1 MIKTFRIIIWLII
14 IGFGIFLACTGT
26 NLPMKDLMA
35 YFESLQGLSEA
46 LFAIIGIWLGVVYP
60 DVLKDLSTLKT
71 IEDIKSKSIEFYR
84 LVFPT
89 LTSIVVIGLTAI
101 IRFLYLYK
109 DSFRIA
115 SSWIIGIKSFAI
127 ILSYCLTIGLV
138 FALFY
143 AVIPLATMHY
153 MISDTSYT
161 KKEIIERDKLVQ
173 KPQNEDD

>member
-1 MIKTFRIIIWLII
+1 MIKIFIWLII
-14 IGFGIFLACTGT
+14 IGFGIFLACFG
-26 NLPMKDLMA
+26 NNIPMKDLMA

-46 LFAIIGIWLGVVYP
+46 LFAIIGIWLGIVYP

-71 IEDIKSKSIEFYR
+71 IEDIKSKNIEFYR

-89 LTSIVVIGLTAI
+89 LASIVAIGLIAI

-109 DSFRIA
+109 DSFGIA
-115 SSWIIGIKSFAI
+115 SSWIIGIKAFAI

-138 FALFY
+138 LALFY